1 MTSSP
6 PPSDGTP
13 EPNGAEAAE
22 PENASETPDVTEP
35 VSSHEPEPEPVDE
48 PEATAEAPE
57 PQPATKASEPQPAT
71 KASEPEPATEEW
83 PAEPTAD
90 EWPAEPTAGA
100 RRADIDGVSAM
111 AEDLIARGAPWDS
124 RTSWTIVL
132 VEGIVAAL
140 MGLVFI
146 FSPLGGSS
154 TTLQLVGLILLAGS
168 LVTLFQ
174 LWRHTYDPELE
185 LLAAFRSG
193 SGVTVGSVVIVATFL
208 TEVTDAVVAS
218 LAVVVGIGF
227 VVFGLV
233 GIAGSLVRRRVDA
246 PLPLAALVM
255 NAVLALAG
263 LLLLFAGAAGSD
275 AVDGL
280 FNLLGVL
287 LIAAGL
293 SLCGYAYM
301 TYQREA
307 QSA

>member
-1 MTSSP
+1 MSV
-6 PPSDGTP
+6 
-13 EPNGAEAAE
+13 N
-22 PENASETPDVTEP
+22 ETPPGDDTQG
-35 VSSHEPEPEPVDE
+35 SSAASASRSTVDMAT
-48 PEATAEAPE
+48 EATAEI
-57 PQPATKASEPQPAT
+57 
-71 KASEPEPATEEW
+71 
-83 PAEPTAD
+83 
-90 EWPAEPTAGA
+90 
-100 RRADIDGVSAM
+100 ID
-111 AEDLIARGAPWDS
+111 RGAPWS
-124 RTSWTIVL
+124 PRTSWTIVL

-208 TEVTDAVVAS
+208 TEVTDTVVAS